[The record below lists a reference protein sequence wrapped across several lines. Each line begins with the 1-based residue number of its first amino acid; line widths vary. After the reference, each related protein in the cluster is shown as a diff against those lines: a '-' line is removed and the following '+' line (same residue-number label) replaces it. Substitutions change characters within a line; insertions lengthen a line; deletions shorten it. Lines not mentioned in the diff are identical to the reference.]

1 MYLIHVLSVLFEN
14 SFIILGREW
23 AAEFSSKL
31 DDFGLRIR
39 ERRDIYR
46 VIHCCGTT
54 LSFPG
59 SVVSYNKAKVLIS

>member
-14 SFIILGREW
+14 SFIILGHEK
-23 AAEFSSKL
+23 AAEFRSKL
-31 DDFGLRIR
+31 DDFDLRLS

-59 SVVSYNKAKVLIS
+59 SVASYNKAKVLIS